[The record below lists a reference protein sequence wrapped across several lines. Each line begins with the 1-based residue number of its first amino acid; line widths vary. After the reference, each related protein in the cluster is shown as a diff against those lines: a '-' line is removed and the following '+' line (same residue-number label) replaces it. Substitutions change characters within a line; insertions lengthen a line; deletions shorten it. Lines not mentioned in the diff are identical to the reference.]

1 MARPAAGGPSGESRS
16 DATASAPGAAG
27 WLTPVNAAIVICTL
41 LALALRLL
49 LLSRPGYL
57 LGVTEYDDG
66 PYFGSSVSLIDGLLP
81 YKEFILVQ
89 PPGITLLMIP
99 AALLSKVT
107 GTAAAMASGR
117 VLTTLA
123 SSAGVLLV
131 GLLVRHRGLLAVIVS
146 CGLVAVYPDS
156 VSTARTVL
164 VEPWLVLFCLLG
176 ALALFDRDRLT
187 TSGRRLFWSGAA
199 FGFAGCIEVWAIFP
213 VVVVLA
219 MLVPKIRR
227 AALYVAG
234 LCVGFLVPVLPFA
247 SLAPRRFYESLYV
260 AQVAPRAGS
269 TRVPLG
275 ARLSNMLGIVNLD
288 LPPHPRLL
296 ILLCTL
302 ALVAIVAVAIAVAW
316 VLTHRPPP
324 ALDWFALVTTG
335 IVVVMFLWPDQFHYH
350 FAAFLA
356 PFFAMSLGLTASRLI
371 ASLGQGDS
379 GLSAETAQRLW
390 TPAAVVAGLAIAV
403 LAVFQAG
410 YESHLGLPLA
420 RVPAQVDKIIP
431 KGACVATDQVSY
443 LLMANRFT
451 SDVPGC
457 PHLLDGLGSD
467 LAFSNGLK
475 PSTGAGN
482 VPKVQ
487 ALWMDA
493 FDHAD
498 FVWLSYNSYRR
509 VPRFPELQA
518 YFAANFVPVF
528 RHGGHDTLYAR
539 KGTPASAGASG

>member
-1 MARPAAGGPSGESRS
+1 MARPASGGPPGESRNDS
-16 DATASAPGAAG
+16 SGTATGSRTG
-27 WLTPVNAAIVICTL
+27 WLAPVNAAIIVCTL
-41 LALALRLL
+41 LALGLRLF

-89 PPGITLLMIP
+89 PPGITLLMVP

-107 GTAAAMASGR
+107 GTAAAMATGR

-131 GLLVRHRGLLAVIVS
+131 GLLVRHRGLIAVIVA

-187 TSGRRLFWSGAA
+187 TSRRRLFWSGAA

-219 MLVPKIRR
+219 LLVPKIRR
-227 AALYVAG
+227 AAVYAGG
-234 LCVGFLVPVLPFA
+234 LCVGFLVPVLPFVA
-247 SLAPRRFYESLYV
+247 LAPKRFYESLYV

-288 LPPHPRLL
+288 LPSHPRLL

-302 ALVAIVAVAIAVAW
+302 ALVAIVAVAIAAAW
-316 VLTHRPPP
+316 MISHRPPP
-324 ALDWFALVTTG
+324 TLDWFALVTTA

-356 PFFAMSLGLTASRLI
+356 PFFAMSLGLTASRLLW
-371 ASLGQGDS
+371 ALGQDGSPLS
-379 GLSAETAQRLW
+379 GQTARQLW

-410 YESHLGLPLA
+410 YESHLQLPLA
-420 RVPAQVDKIIP
+420 RIPAQADKIIP

-451 SDVPGC
+451 SSVPGC
-457 PHLLDGLGSD
+457 SHMLDGLGSD

-475 PSTGAGN
+475 PSTGASK
-482 VPKVQ
+482 VPEVQ
-487 ALWMDA
+487 ALWWNA
-493 FDHAD
+493 FHRAD
-498 FVWLSYNSYRR
+498 FIWLSVNSYRR
-509 VPRFPELQA
+509 VAWFPDLQT
-518 YFAANFVPVF
+518 YFAANFAPVL

-539 KGTPASAGASG
+539 RGTQTSSNG

>member
-1 MARPAAGGPSGESRS
+1 MARPASGGPPGNSRS
-16 DATASAPGAAG
+16 DATATAPGKRTG
-27 WLTPVNAAIVICTL
+27 WLAPVNAAIVICTL
-41 LALALRLL
+41 LALGLRLF

-57 LGVTEYDDG
+57 NGVTEYDDG

-89 PPGITLLMIP
+89 PPGITLLMVP
-99 AALLSKVT
+99 AALLSKIT
-107 GTAAAMASGR
+107 GTAAAMATGR

-123 SSAGVLLV
+123 STAGVLLV
-131 GLLVRHRGLLAVIVS
+131 GLLVRHRGLVAVIVA

-187 TSGRRLFWSGAA
+187 TSGRRLFWSGVA

-227 AALYVAG
+227 AAVYVGG

-247 SLAPRRFYESLYV
+247 SIAPRRFYESLYV

-296 ILLCTL
+296 ILLSTL
-302 ALVAIVAVAIAVAW
+302 ALVVIVAAAIAAAW
-316 VLTHRPPP
+316 ILSHRPPP
-324 ALDWFALVTTG
+324 ALDWFALVTTV

-371 ASLGQGDS
+371 GALGSDTS
-379 GLSAETAQRLW
+379 WLSADTARQLW
-390 TPAAVVAGLAIAV
+390 TPAAVVAGVAV
-403 LAVFQAG
+403 VVLGLFQAS
-410 YESHLGLPLA
+410 YESHLQLRLA
-420 RVPAQVDKIIP
+420 PVPTQVEKIIP

-443 LLMANRFT
+443 LLIANRFT
-451 SDVPGC
+451 SNVPGC
-457 PHLLDGLGSD
+457 SHMLDGLGSD

-487 ALWMDA
+487 ALWRDA

-498 FVWLSYNSYRR
+498 YIWLSYNSYRR
-509 VPRFPELQA
+509 VAWFPELRT

-539 KGTPASAGASG
+539 KGLHTSS

>member
-1 MARPAAGGPSGESRS
+1 MSGTMARPAAGGPPGESRS
-16 DATASAPGAAG
+16 GATATAPGSRTG
-27 WLTPVNAAIVICTL
+27 WLTPVNAAIIICTL
-41 LALALRLL
+41 LALGLRLL

-89 PPGITLLMIP
+89 PPGITLLMLP
-99 AALLSKVT
+99 AAALSKIT

-131 GLLVRHRGLLAVIVS
+131 GLLVRHRGLLTVIVA

-187 TSGRRLFWSGAA
+187 TSGRRLFWSGVA

-227 AALYVAG
+227 AAVYVGG

-247 SLAPRRFYESLYV
+247 SLAPKRFYESLYV

-302 ALVAIVAVAIAVAW
+302 ALVAIVAVAITAAW
-316 VLTHRPPP
+316 ALSHQPPP
-324 ALDWFALVTTG
+324 ALDWFALVTTA

-371 ASLGQGDS
+371 WALGQGSS
-379 GLSAETAQRLW
+379 GLSE
-390 TPAAVVAGLAIAV
+390 G
-403 LAVFQAG
+403 
-410 YESHLGLPLA
+410 
-420 RVPAQVDKIIP
+420 
-431 KGACVATDQVSY
+431 
-443 LLMANRFT
+443 
-451 SDVPGC
+451 
-457 PHLLDGLGSD
+457 
-467 LAFSNGLK
+467 
-475 PSTGAGN
+475 
-482 VPKVQ
+482 
-487 ALWMDA
+487 
-493 FDHAD
+493 
-498 FVWLSYNSYRR
+498 
-509 VPRFPELQA
+509 
-518 YFAANFVPVF
+518 
-528 RHGGHDTLYAR
+528 
-539 KGTPASAGASG
+539 